1 MTRSQAYNILNLHP
15 GASEADIRKAYKKLA
30 LKLHPDI
37 NPSPK
42 ANEEFIRLNQAMELL
57 LMPEIQQPHSQSEPK
72 KKRASEETP
81 EERKERMERAR
92 QRYEQ
97 QKQYKHRENT
107 GYFRSLTTG
116 RRWKIF
122 NGVVIA
128 STVIAFILILDS
140 FLPSRFEKDRLIA
153 YSPVEYQ
160 GVYAHK
166 ITAVWLKNTG
176 VYYARNNRGAWVSD
190 FPEIEV
196 EKSFWLNTP
205 LAFRSNDNFYVHK
218 SIIDFHVGA
227 IRWLLI
233 PFLLIPLATR
243 LRKRMQLLFVFFYHL
258 SFWFIGIVCVYLVFT
273 EDRLQHIL
281 TLGYL

>member
-1 MTRSQAYNILNLHP
+1 MTRNQAYKILNLTP
-15 GASEADIRKAYKKLA
+15 GASEADIRRAYKKLA

-37 NPSPK
+37 NPSPE
-42 ANEEFIRLNQAMELL
+42 ANEEFIRLSQAMELL
-57 LMPEIQQPHSQSEPK
+57 LLPEILQPNGSSELK
-72 KKRASEETP
+72 KKRAAGETP

-107 GYFRSLTTG
+107 GYFTSLTSG

-122 NGVVIA
+122 NGVVVV
-128 STVIAFILILDS
+128 STVIACILLLDA

-153 YSPVEYQ
+153 YSPAEYQ

-166 ITAVWLKNTG
+166 ITGVWLQHTG
-176 VYYARNNRGAWVSD
+176 PYYARTNRGAWASD
-190 FPEIEV
+190 FPEVEV

-218 SIIDFHVGA
+218 SIIDFHIGA
-227 IRWLLI
+227 VRWMLI

-243 LRKRMQLLFVFFYHL
+243 LRKRMRLTFVFFYHL
-258 SFWFIGIVCVYLVFT
+258 SFWFVGTVCIYLIFT

-281 TLGYL
+281 TFGFL